1 MTLSYRNLSSFTDM
15 MLLYSSYKWLQQQD
29 ETIAETN
36 IFIVTLPDCTRFRQ
50 ITGTGHVR
58 DKSSN
63 YDRA

>member
-1 MTLSYRNLSSFTDM
+1 M

-36 IFIVTLPDCTRFRQ
+36 IFIVTLPDYTRFRQ